1 MRQPFKTTSLN
12 VKERTLA
19 LSGAGAVVSVSESPE
34 HPTHWLFNSL
44 CFPLLS
50 AWALRGGGG
59 SVRSVRAPTCY
70 LPQSLL
76 IPIAESAGSHSTRF
90 TSEEPLKRLHHD
102 FVSLLSLSVSL
113 HFFDHHLCF
122 QTASPPFKTP
132 PHPHPCAH
140 PHHTHNTFDFLL
152 VY

>member
-19 LSGAGAVVSVSESPE
+19 LSGASAVVSVSESPE

-50 AWALRGGGG
+50 AWAFLFFWGGVCAVCA
-59 SVRSVRAPTCY
+59 SSY
-70 LPQSLL
+70 LLSPQSLL

-113 HFFDHHLCF
+113 HFFDHHLSVSRPLLLLSR
-122 QTASPPFKTP
+122 SPPPP
-132 PHPHPCAH
+132 PHTQH
-140 PHHTHNTFDFLL
+140 F
-152 VY
+152 

>member
-19 LSGAGAVVSVSESPE
+19 LSGASAVVSVSESPE

-50 AWALRGGGG
+50 AWALRGVGG

-113 HFFDHHLCF
+113 HFFDHHL
-122 QTASPPFKTP
+122 SVSRPLLLLSRPPPPPTP
-132 PHPHPCAH
+132 ALTPTT
-140 PHHTHNTFDFLL
+140 HTQHF
-152 VY
+152 